1 MTTKAPSAVR
11 EFSPESLEKIA
22 YASVS
27 TIPTEEPN
35 DRNRLGYHIFRWIV
49 SKQGTI
55 EEAIMASG
63 SRLHISQKEA
73 VKIIRENLQKS
84 GVS

>member
-27 TIPTEEPN
+27 AIPTEEPN

-49 SKQGTI
+49 NKQGTL

-63 SRLHISQKEA
+63 SRLHVSSKEA
-73 VKIIRENLQKS
+73 VRIIQENLQKS
-84 GVS
+84 GVA

>member
-63 SRLHISQKEA
+63 SRLHISLKEA
-73 VKIIRENLQKS
+73 VRIIRENLQKS
-84 GVS
+84 GIS